1 MMFIVSAHF
10 IKRREKNSWKK
21 LEWTI
26 PKKMYEEFIAR
37 WDYVELYLYA
47 FLFPQSIPVSKY
59 YQKCVH
65 THTHTLLCN
74 TLRSTRS

>member
-10 IKRREKNSWKK
+10 IKRRKKNAWKK

-37 WDYVELYLYA
+37 WYYVELICMH
-47 FLFPQSIPVSKY
+47 FFSPKVFQ
-59 YQKCVH
+59 
-65 THTHTLLCN
+65 
-74 TLRSTRS
+74 